1 MSTAMG
7 ISADGIAESM
17 EETTQPPW
25 LLGQLIE
32 VATADLHPSVFIVL
46 FSFPKNLIPC
56 WR

>member
-56 WR
+56 